1 MWLLYAVGSAL
12 FAGLTSILAKCGIRK
27 TDSTVATA
35 IRTIIVLIF
44 AWVMVFVVGSQ
55 GTIASIPARSLAFLG
70 LSGLATGVS
79 WLCYFYALQRG
90 PIDKVVP
97 IDKSSTVMTI
107 LLAALLLGESVT
119 LTRGIGVVLIAAGT
133 FLMIEKK
140 GGVQKEEN
148 GWMLA
153 AFGSAIF
160 AALTS
165 ILGKVGITGV
175 ESNLGT
181 ALRTGVVLIMA
192 WVMVFVQGKQGQM
205 KAVPKNE
212 LGFICLSGLATG
224 ASWLCYYKALQLGP
238 ASLVAPI
245 DKLSILVTV
254 LFSYIV
260 FHERLSRKALTG
272 LAVLVAG
279 TLVMLV

>member
-1 MWLLYAVGSAL
+1 ML
-12 FAGLTSILAKCGIRK
+12 
-27 TDSTVATA
+27 
-35 IRTIIVLIF
+35 
-44 AWVMVFVVGSQ
+44 
-55 GTIASIPARSLAFLG
+55 
-70 LSGLATGVS
+70 
-79 WLCYFYALQRG
+79 FYALQRG

-140 GGVQKEEN
+140 GGVQKEES

-205 KAVPKNE
+205 KAVPQM
-212 LGFICLSGLATG
+212 SLASSVCR
-224 ASWLCYYKALQLGP
+224 AWRRVP
-238 ASLVAPI
+238 AGCAITKRCSSARPARRA
-245 DKLSILVTV
+245 
-254 LFSYIV
+254 
-260 FHERLSRKALTG
+260 HR
-272 LAVLVAG
+272 
-279 TLVMLV
+279 